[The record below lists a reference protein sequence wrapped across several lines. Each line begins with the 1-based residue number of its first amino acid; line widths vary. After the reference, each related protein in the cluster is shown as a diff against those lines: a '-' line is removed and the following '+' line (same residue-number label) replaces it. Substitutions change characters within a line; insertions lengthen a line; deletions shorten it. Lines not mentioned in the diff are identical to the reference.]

1 MRTRSARRS
10 LLALAGVTAGIT
22 SLAATGVPAAATPAD
37 PAPDAARGTWLSPD
51 QKAQYT
57 EPPAATL
64 AALPDCTD
72 FRDVLP
78 KEPVDV
84 WVPTTAAGDG
94 NCQLGVGNQGNAV
107 GKLQLAIH
115 DCYPHLR
122 GVMGPIDKKYGP
134 DTRDAVIFVQAI
146 EGVKQ
151 DGIYG
156 PKTKNAMLW
165 PGYRNGALFDCRPL
179 IVP

>member
-1 MRTRSARRS
+1 MRTRTARRS

-22 SLAATGVPAAATPAD
+22 SLTATGVPAAAAPTDGPWVSPEEAAKYQEPSAD
-37 PAPDAARGTWLSPD
+37 AL
-51 QKAQYT
+51 Q
-57 EPPAATL
+57 
-64 AALPDCTD
+64 ALPTCTD
-72 FRDVLP
+72 FRDFLP
-78 KEPVDV
+78 NSAVAV
-84 WVPTTAAGDG
+84 WVPTTADG
-94 NCQLGVGNQGNAV
+94 NGNCMMGVGSQGNGV

-115 DCYPHLR
+115 DCYPDLR

-165 PGYRNGALFDCRPL
+165 PGYRNGTLFDCRPL